1 MGHVLATYKDPKS
14 MPDIFKGP
22 VFDPVDGF
30 PEGRKRREFILTNE
44 EMIAARLKPYE
55 RDYCAHLL
63 LAFRKCLDEH
73 AIPAFFCSDQKHKY
87 LHCKENDHLYRM
99 KEYERERRLLHKR
112 TSISE

>member
-1 MGHVLATYKDPKS
+1 MVGPRATY
-14 MPDIFKGP
+14 
-22 VFDPVDGF
+22 
-30 PEGRKRREFILTNE
+30 LTNE

-87 LHCKENDHLYRM
+87 LHCKENDQLYRM
-99 KEYERERRLLHKR
+99 KEYERERRLLHKQEAR
-112 TSISE
+112 GGFEAKDAKSDER